1 MLFVPLV
8 LYIFLNERS
17 VFCNGTLYLL
27 FPSFLSC
34 AFSFLLQDPN
44 VKLIRDLRAQIETLK
59 NMISPVRTTNY
70 MLCPRKITTLQPDKF
85 GQAM

>member
-1 MLFVPLV
+1 MLFVPVV

-17 VFCNGTLYLL
+17 VFCNDTLYLL
-27 FPSFLSC
+27 FPSFFSC
-34 AFSFLLQDPN
+34 VFYLLLQDPN

-70 MLCPRKITTLQPDKF
+70 MLY
-85 GQAM
+85 MS